1 MIRGHY
7 LSYNA
12 ISSAIS
18 LFHFLTLIKLYTWEC
33 ENTAMKQNN
42 PITEEKISDCAVYLT
57 NFFSFLKTDHIF
69 IIELHFCSLN
79 LKAETMCQKWW
90 VVVCHADPCAKSVQY
105 LDLLNTLIFPK
116 IFSTGD
122 ILTLVDHT
130 LINHTACISL
140 ANGLPQVTNPLPFF
154 TLSQPL
160 RMK

>member
-1 MIRGHY
+1 
-7 LSYNA
+7 
-12 ISSAIS
+12 
-18 LFHFLTLIKLYTWEC
+18 
-33 ENTAMKQNN
+33 MKQNN

-79 LKAETMCQKWW
+79 LKAEPMCRKCC
-90 VVVCHADPCAKSVQY
+90 VVYCHADPCAKSVQY

-130 LINHTACISL
+130 LIDHTAC
-140 ANGLPQVTNPLPFF
+140 NCFKKPG
-154 TLSQPL
+154 
-160 RMK
+160 